1 MRCASLLETVTEKS
15 ATPVLL
21 AAIKGRQT
29 MKYICLGYYDKSKH
43 DAMTEAEKQ
52 AMFDA
57 CFTYDDH
64 LRANGHWVGGEPIQ
78 PAETTLTLYWKN
90 GKVAT
95 TDGPYAETKEQL
107 GGIIFLEARD
117 MNHAHQ
123 LISQHPAL
131 KYGAIFEIQTSLLKD
146 GDIHPQSRGRTP
158 RRSLPLPLCA
168 ANFGLQQHQS

>member
-21 AAIKGRQT
+21 AAIKGRRT

-52 AMFDA
+52 AMFDS

-78 PAETTLTLYWKN
+78 PAETALTLYWKN

-107 GGIIFLEARD
+107 GGIIILEARD

-123 LISQHPAL
+123 LICQHPSL
-131 KYGAIFEIQTSLLKD
+131 KYGAIFEIRPAGDLNEMLKASE
-146 GDIHPQSRGRTP
+146 Q
-158 RRSLPLPLCA
+158 RRQKNTA
-168 ANFGLQQHQS
+168 R

>member
-1 MRCASLLETVTEKS
+1 MRCSSLLETVTEKS

-21 AAIKGRQT
+21 AAIKGRRT
-29 MKYICLGYYDKSKH
+29 MKYICLGYHEKSKH

-64 LRANGHWVGGEPIQ
+64 LSANGHWVGGEPIQ
-78 PAETTLTLYWKN
+78 PAETALTLYWKN
-90 GKVAT
+90 GRVAT

-107 GGIIFLEARD
+107 GGILILEARD

-131 KYGAIFEIQTSLLKD
+131 KYGAIFEIRPAGDLNEMLKASE
-146 GDIHPQSRGRTP
+146 Q
-158 RRSLPLPLCA
+158 RRQKTA
-168 ANFGLQQHQS
+168 R